1 MAEIF
6 QINLA
11 CVSHLSILEDFV
23 IQGSNAYFYIGG
35 LLSNSSSYS
44 PLTALQA

>member
-6 QINLA
+6 QVYLA
-11 CVSHLSILEDFV
+11 YVSPLSIIESFE
-23 IQGSNAYFYIGG
+23 IQGFNAYFYIGG
-35 LLSNSSSYS
+35 LRSNSSSYS